1 MPAFHPARPLCQ
13 RRCVR
18 SPAIFYIATS
28 CIECSTGT
36 LDYAARAKNIKNKP
50 VVLLDPQQNI
60 VKELKMEIQS
70 LREENQRLRD
80 ALAQRSVGGAPP
92 SAGLPP
98 PSSFF
103 GNIES
108 GERIS
113 KFDSSNF
120 GGSLSGLGGVYA
132 DSGRPSKKV
141 NSTINHSTA
150 TLCQPTENLFI

>member
-1 MPAFHPARPLCQ
+1 
-13 RRCVR
+13 VR

-28 CIECSTGT
+28 CIERSTGT

-60 VKELKMEIQS
+60 VKELKMEIQA

-80 ALAQRSVGGAPP
+80 ALAQRSVGGAAL

-141 NSTINHSTA
+141 KSTIKHSKA
-150 TLCQPTENLFI
+150 TKQQQTQNVFIY